1 MVVFIRV
8 SCVGGILVMCC
19 DSLVMFNEF
28 SEVYSRF
35 SVIRNRVEV
44 VMLNIM

>member
-1 MVVFIRV
+1 MVLISSR
-8 SCVGGILVMCC
+8 CEGGILVMCW
-19 DSLVMFNEF
+19 DSLVMLSEL

-44 VMLNIM
+44 VMLNII